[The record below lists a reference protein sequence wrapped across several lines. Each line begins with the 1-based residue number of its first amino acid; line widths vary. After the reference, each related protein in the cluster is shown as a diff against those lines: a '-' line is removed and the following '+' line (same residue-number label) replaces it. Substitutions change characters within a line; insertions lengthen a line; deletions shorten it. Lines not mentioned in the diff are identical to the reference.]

1 MNRQKYTRVSLRKK
15 LAILCDMNNAYK
27 ITKDQQTIWFF
38 NFLWTSLNTSFY
50 VVNALK
56 ITKFLINDL
65 NLQVQWTYIKGSMYF
80 MSFSFG
86 RNAFRIFFFN
96 LHPVLAFSKWSSFTV
111 ESAVACWIN
120 HVHYVTTRQIS
131 LYFRFN
137 FWWKFHGF
145 S

>member
-38 NFLWTSLNTSFY
+38 NFLWTLLNTSFY

-96 LHPVLAFSKWSSFTV
+96 LHAVLAFSKWSFFHRGICCRLLNQSCPLRHNKT
-111 ESAVACWIN
+111 N
-120 HVHYVTTRQIS
+120 LS
-131 LYFRFN
+131 L
-137 FWWKFHGF
+137 F
-145 S
+145 SL